1 MHKRHEQVTIQKSPD
16 QPKIICNKVS
26 KRFLNLSESVLLG
39 LEPEPCISDFTVKK
53 ELGRGSFG
61 QVFLCMHKKTKAIM
75 L

>member
-39 LEPEPCISDFTVKK
+39 LEPEP
-53 ELGRGSFG
+53 
-61 QVFLCMHKKTKAIM
+61 
-75 L
+75 